1 MLALLTNRVVAAS
14 SQLLSDDDERRS
26 AAAAEMSG
34 RSRRA
39 HAHAHA
45 IISRS
50 SVSAAGA
57 ARLTT
62 LLSLP
67 VWSPGRR
74 SAEPPLIRPRVLYSV
89 RGSPVIPEIR
99 EQTPAI
105 AMFFLYTSLFTVQV
119 ETKTYTQTYNK
130 KNRKETQK
138 YLSNE

>member
-1 MLALLTNRVVAAS
+1 MS
-14 SQLLSDDDERRS
+14 GGQS
-26 AAAAEMSG
+26 AAAEMSG
-34 RSRRA
+34 RSRR
-39 HAHAHA
+39 AHAHA

-62 LLSLP
+62 LLSLS

-99 EQTPAI
+99 EQMPAI
-105 AMFFLYTSLFTVQV
+105 AKFFLYTSLFTVQV

-130 KNRKETQK
+130 KNRK
-138 YLSNE
+138 

>member
-1 MLALLTNRVVAAS
+1 MSALLTNRVVAAS

-26 AAAAEMSG
+26 AAAEMSG
-34 RSRRA
+34 RSRR
-39 HAHAHA
+39 AHAHA

-74 SAEPPLIRPRVLYSV
+74 SAERPLIRPRVLYSV

-99 EQTPAI
+99 EQTSAI
-105 AMFFLYTSLFTVQV
+105 AKFFLYTSLFTVQV